1 VATQHYYLL
10 MDTRSTEML
19 KVRLT
24 PKEMAEFA
32 DIAKA
37 EGMTM
42 SDLVRIR
49 VINSKRPLR
58 KPRTVPKRA
67 RRARVE
73 VARRRRVAI

>member
-1 VATQHYYLL
+1 MKTARNANPSKELL
-10 MDTRSTEML
+10 T
-19 KVRLT
+19 VRLT

-58 KPRTVPKRA
+58 KPPTVTKRA
-67 RRARVE
+67 RRARAK

>member
-1 VATQHYYLL
+1 MKTARNANPSKELL
-10 MDTRSTEML
+10 T
-19 KVRLT
+19 VRLT

-58 KPRTVPKRA
+58 KPRA
-67 RRARVE
+67 RRARAK

>member
-1 VATQHYYLL
+1 MKTARNANPSKELL
-10 MDTRSTEML
+10 T
-19 KVRLT
+19 VRLT

-58 KPRTVPKRA
+58 KPRARRKRA
-67 RRARVE
+67 K

>member
-1 VATQHYYLL
+1 

-24 PKEMAEFA
+24 PKELAEFA

-37 EGMTM
+37 EGITM

-58 KPRTVPKRA
+58 KPIRAVKAKRLPKR
-67 RRARVE
+67 RKVR
-73 VARRRRVAI
+73 I

>member
-1 VATQHYYLL
+1 

-24 PKEMAEFA
+24 PKELAEFA
-32 DIAKA
+32 DIANA

-42 SDLVRIR
+42 SDLVRVR

-58 KPRTVPKRA
+58 KPKRVVKPKRVAKRA
-67 RRARVE
+67 RRAI
-73 VARRRRVAI
+73 RRRVAI

>member
-1 VATQHYYLL
+1 MKTARNANPSKELL
-10 MDTRSTEML
+10 T
-19 KVRLT
+19 VRLT

-58 KPRTVPKRA
+58 KPRRVVKPKRVAKRA
-67 RRARVE
+67 RRDI
-73 VARRRRVAI
+73 RRRVAI